1 MNVSSLN
8 GNTLPQINTQDLASA
23 AQIKAEASLTAK
35 ADAGSSTSA
44 LLQEDKMQLSS
55 AAAILSPSAL
65 AATSDSDSSARI
77 SELQASIAAGTY
89 NVSASAV
96 AEKLLAS
103 LVR

>member
-1 MNVSSLN
+1 MNISSSN
-8 GNTLPQINTQDLASA
+8 GTTLPQINTQDLAPA
-23 AQIKAEASLTAK
+23 AQIRAEASLNPKTA
-35 ADAGSSTSA
+35 AGFSTSA
-44 LLQEDKMQLSS
+44 LLQDDKMQLSS

-65 AATSDSDSSARI
+65 AATSDADSSSRI

-89 NVSASAV
+89 NISASAV